1 MTSNYEVRISAE
13 DGNHPLE
20 SNLTKDEAMA
30 TAVEWLGRP
39 FDEWELARDS
49 ATSEYGGVIY
59 IQKMSTK
66 MKDMAMASQLREELI
81 RALVQA
87 IARLEEQA
95 YPRWSQELGP
105 IVNSHLPN
113 GVEWEKLREHYK
125 VRITEL
131 K

>member
-1 MTSNYEVRISAE
+1 MTSNYEVRVSAE
-13 DGNHPLE
+13 DGNHSLE

-59 IQKMSTK
+59 IQEMSTK

-87 IARLEEQA
+87 LTEIENEPWL
-95 YPRWSQELGP
+95 PRRDSVGL
-105 IVNSHLPN
+105 IVNSHLLN

>member
-13 DGNHPLE
+13 DGNHLLE
-20 SNLTKDEAMA
+20 CNLTKDEAMA

-66 MKDMAMASQLREELI
+66 MKDMAMANQLQEELV

-87 IARLEEQA
+87 IEELEWLH
-95 YPRWSQELGP
+95 PRWSQEVGP
-105 IVNSHLPN
+105 IVNNHLPN